1 MAAPIMEFYSDRCMP
16 LYLDAYGGRLN
27 RRVSFYGVGAELR
40 DEGPHSF
47 HIVLSWLHPFKDQ
60 KLVRVD
66 AIGQWRS
73 SVTCSPGTSSSA
85 MIEWYDRVPVP
96 VASAARGV
104 S

>member
-47 HIVLSWLHPFKDQ
+47 HIVLPGCIRS
-60 KLVRVD
+60 R
-66 AIGQWRS
+66 IRS
-73 SVTCSPGTSSSA
+73 SSGWTL
-85 MIEWYDRVPVP
+85 
-96 VASAARGV
+96 
-104 S
+104 